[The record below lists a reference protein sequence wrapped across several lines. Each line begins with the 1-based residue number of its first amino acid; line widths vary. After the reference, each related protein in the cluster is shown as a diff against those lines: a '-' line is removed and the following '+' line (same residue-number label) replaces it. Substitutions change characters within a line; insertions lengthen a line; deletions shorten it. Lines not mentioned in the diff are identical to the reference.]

1 MEDKTCHNCERTMTI
16 DNFDE
21 GMKTC
26 KMCLVDKRK
35 SYHKHKHK
43 NNEAQRIKYKEDE
56 EYRKMK
62 QEYNKTLQSKIVTC
76 DVCNC
81 SMSQAHYYR
90 HKKTY
95 NHQQNLKIKEID
107 EQEYK
112 FLGSNLKMDKSSHF
126 LDSY

>member
-1 MEDKTCHNCERTMTI
+1 
-16 DNFDE
+16 
-21 GMKTC
+21 MKGW
-26 KMCLVDKRK
+26 
-35 SYHKHKHK
+35 KHVKCVWWIKGKVIISINIKK
-43 NNEAQRIKYKEDE
+43 NKAQRIKYKEDE

-62 QEYNKTLQSKIVTC
+62 QEYNKTFQSKIVTC

-107 EQEYK
+107 EQEYR

-126 LDSY
+126 LDIY